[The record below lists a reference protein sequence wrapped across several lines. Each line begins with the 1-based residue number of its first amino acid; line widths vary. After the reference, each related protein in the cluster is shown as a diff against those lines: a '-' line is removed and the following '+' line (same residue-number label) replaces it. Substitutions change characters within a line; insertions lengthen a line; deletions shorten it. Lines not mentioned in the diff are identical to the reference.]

1 VDVSRTIQCASFWE
15 ALVLGLMLEEHGVQ
29 VRRPEEG
36 AGLSMVA
43 SGTLDRIKA
52 AVAQLRH
59 EFPSSGPVTIEGEAR
74 DEGAGTAQPA
84 PSRDHI
90 APVVGPLPTTRV
102 SSAPLEAQERVDPDQ
117 SLGAQERVDPD
128 QPLEAQERVDPDQP
142 LGAQERVDPDQPLEA
157 QERVDPDQPLDG
169 EAVIVPGEARYHRSG
184 CELIR
189 LFGSDDL
196 ETTTRQKAESDG
208 YVPCRACKPDKTL
221 SAQT

>member
-90 APVVGPLPTTRV
+90 APVVAPLPTTRV
-102 SSAPLEAQERVDPDQ
+102 SSAPLEAP
-117 SLGAQERVDPD
+117 ERVDPD

-142 LGAQERVDPDQPLEA
+142 LGAPERVDPDQPLGAPERVDPDQPLE
-157 QERVDPDQPLDG
+157 G

-208 YVPCRACKPDKTL
+208 YVPCRACKPDKPL

>member
-1 VDVSRTIQCASFWE
+1 
-15 ALVLGLMLEEHGVQ
+15 LVLGLMLEEHGVQ

-74 DEGAGTAQPA
+74 DEGADTAQPA

-90 APVVGPLPTTRV
+90 APVAGPLPTTRV
-102 SSAPLEAQERVDPDQ
+102 SSAA
-117 SLGAQERVDPD
+117 LGAQERAGPD
-128 QPLEAQERVDPDQP
+128 QSVEAQERA
-142 LGAQERVDPDQPLEA
+142 G
-157 QERVDPDQPLDG
+157 PDQPLDG

-208 YVPCRACKPDKTL
+208 YVPCRACKPDKPL

>member
-117 SLGAQERVDPD
+117 LLGAQERVDPD
-128 QPLEAQERVDPDQP
+128 QS
-142 LGAQERVDPDQPLEA
+142 LEA

-208 YVPCRACKPDKTL
+208 YVPCRACKPDKPL

>member
-117 SLGAQERVDPD
+117 LLGAQERVDPD
-128 QPLEAQERVDPDQP
+128 QSLEAQERVDPDQS
-142 LGAQERVDPDQPLEA
+142 
-157 QERVDPDQPLDG
+157 LDG

-208 YVPCRACKPDKTL
+208 YVPCRACKPDKPL